1 MDWTLF
7 LQSAVT
13 AGTPVLFGIL
23 GGIMCEKVGN
33 MQLGIE
39 GMMLL
44 GGTFGFQAGLASG
57 NPFIAILIA
66 GIAGAAGA
74 MIYALLTVTLRTN
87 HVVTG
92 LILTIFGSGVSGFVG
107 MSLSG
112 KPTPP
117 AVVDAFSPVSVPLL
131 GKIPFIGRVFFT
143 QSPFVLAGMILAVL
157 IYLYFR
163 FTRAGLSART
173 IGENPAVADSSGIN
187 VTLYKYIHIFVGG
200 FLCGVGGSFLTLVYI
215 QRWLVNITAGQGW
228 IAVALIIVSTWNP
241 LKAIAAAYIFGALQS
256 MGFYFQ
262 NTVIFGVPV
271 SLNQQ
276 FLNMVPYLATILVLV
291 LTTAGGRK
299 EFQGPAANGQAYF
312 REER

>member
-1 MDWTLF
+1 
-7 LQSAVT
+7 
-13 AGTPVLFGIL
+13 
-23 GGIMCEKVGN
+23 

-44 GGTFGFQAGLASG
+44 GAAFGFQAALLSGDASVAVIVAGL
-57 NPFIAILIA
+57 
-66 GIAGAAGA
+66 AGAAGA

-92 LILTIFGSGVSGFVG
+92 LILTIFGTGVSGFLG
-107 MSLSG
+107 RSLSG
-112 KPTPP
+112 NPTPP
-117 AVVDAFSPVSVPLL
+117 AVVQAFAPVKVPIL
-131 GKIPFIGRVFFT
+131 GSIPIIGQGFFT
-143 QSPFVLAGMILAVL
+143 QSPFVLAGMALAVL
-157 IYLYFR
+157 LFLYYKY
-163 FTRAGLSART
+163 TRAGLSARCV
-173 IGENPAVADSSGIN
+173 GENPGVADTSGIN
-187 VTLYKYIHIFVGG
+187 VTFYKYAHIFAGG

-215 QRWLVNITAGQGW
+215 QRWLVNITSGQGW

-241 LKAIAAAYIFGALQS
+241 LKAIAAAYIFGMLRS

-262 NTVIFGVPV
+262 NTVMFGVRV

-276 FLNMVPYLATILVLV
+276 FLDMIPYLATILILV

-299 EFQGPAANGQAYF
+299 EFQGPAANGQSYF